1 MLIFL
6 GKKLVG
12 ANFYAFCNYAM
23 EQWVIT
29 QNLWKSM
36 MEYAN
41 DQIVSFVHI
50 EDDCASGS
58 LCLTRKVSR
67 STKLVF
73 DQDDQI

>member
-1 MLIFL
+1 
-6 GKKLVG
+6 
-12 ANFYAFCNYAM
+12 M